1 MADKHKKNRRKNR
14 TIQSLGLTLL
24 LIMTLGGCALFP
36 AGGKSQTAE
45 EDDTAVVEASA
56 DQTVEKWQEG
66 NVSYNGQTYRY
77 NTRIKTYLFLGID
90 KNGTVEETD
99 DQLLGGQSDAMFLLV
114 ENPDQKKLS
123 VIAIQRNTMAD
134 VETYDSDGN
143 YTGTKK
149 LQICLAHGYGDGMYL
164 SCQRSVDAVSKLFY
178 NIPING
184 YLAMN
189 MEGIAE
195 MNDALGGVT
204 VTPDED
210 IRVGDTVLKA
220 GETVTL
226 DGEQAYVYLRYR
238 DLDEDD
244 SATAR
249 MHRQM
254 EYLTSL
260 FEKMK
265 DDASANALLAAYQK
279 TESYIV
285 TNLDFTSLVIEM
297 KGYTADTAGIYEIPG
312 EVYYGKFEEYHADDT
327 ALYELIL
334 NIFYDKVQ

>member
-1 MADKHKKNRRKNR
+1 MSDKYKKKRRGKR
-14 TIQSLGLTLL
+14 KIQILGLLL
-24 LIMTLGGCALFP
+24 LMTTLGGCAVFP

-45 EDDTAVVEASA
+45 EDGTAVVEASA

-66 NVSYNGQTYRY
+66 DISYNGQTYRY

-90 KNGTVEETD
+90 KKGTVEKED

-134 VETYDSDGN
+134 IETYDSDGN
-143 YTGTKK
+143 YTGMKTQ
-149 LQICLAHGYGDGMYL
+149 QICLAHGYGDGMYL
-164 SCQRSVDAVSKLFY
+164 SCQRSADAVSKLFY

-184 YLAMN
+184 YFAMN

-204 VTPDED
+204 VTPEED
-210 IRVGDTVLKA
+210 IHVGDTVLKA
-220 GETVTL
+220 GETVIL

-238 DLDEDD
+238 DVNEDD

-254 EYLTSL
+254 EYLTNL
-260 FEKMK
+260 FEKLK
-265 DDASANALLAAYQK
+265 GDDFANVLLAAYQK

-285 TNLDFTSLVIEM
+285 TNVDFASLITEI
-297 KGYTADTAGIYEIPG
+297 KDYTADTAGIYEIPG

-334 NIFYDKVQ
+334 DIFYDKAQ